1 LLKTEQMPNKS
12 IILVIT
18 LMLLTAVG
26 CRVKKA
32 SFPLDASQF
41 TMQYYLYEN
50 RSDRR
55 YYNQEI
61 EVKGILSQVTRDK
74 DKRLVV
80 ILAQRRAPYGVKC
93 IFKPTESIQKK
104 PLELNS
110 LVTVKG
116 ICKGLDEHV
125 VLVNCS
131 FEER

>member
-1 LLKTEQMPNKS
+1 MPTRS
-12 IILVIT
+12 TILIIALI
-18 LMLLTAVG
+18 LLTTVG

-55 YYNQEI
+55 YYNREV

-74 DKRLVV
+74 DKRLVA
-80 ILAQRRAPYGVKC
+80 ILARRGAPYGVKC
-93 IFKPTESIQKK
+93 TFKPTESLQKK

-125 VLVNCS
+125 ILVNCS
-131 FEER
+131 FEES